1 MSSVRLPKWHDSG
14 KLRGYGHVEFPTAQ
28 LATKALELDGT
39 DMKNRYIKVQRP
51 KPPRI
56 FQQVKDKVERP
67 VGCRSVFVKNLPYD
81 TTEDEVKEAF
91 MVCGPVTNVRLAV
104 WGHTQQL
111 KGFGY
116 IDFKREDSAEIA
128 VKKSGVLGVKCR
140 KVIIDFETGTQKAS
154 FKTPRR

>member
-1 MSSVRLPKWHDSG
+1 
-14 KLRGYGHVEFPTAQ
+14 
-28 LATKALELDGT
+28 
-39 DMKNRYIKVQRP
+39 MKNRYIKVQRP
-51 KPPRI
+51 KTPRI
-56 FQQVKDKVERP
+56 FQSVIHKSKIERP

-81 TTEDEVKEAF
+81 TNEDEVKEAF

-128 VKKSGVLGVKCR
+128 VKKSGVLGVKGR
-140 KVIIDFETGTQKAS
+140 KVIIGKSHSISTS
-154 FKTPRR
+154 NNPLSLIILILL